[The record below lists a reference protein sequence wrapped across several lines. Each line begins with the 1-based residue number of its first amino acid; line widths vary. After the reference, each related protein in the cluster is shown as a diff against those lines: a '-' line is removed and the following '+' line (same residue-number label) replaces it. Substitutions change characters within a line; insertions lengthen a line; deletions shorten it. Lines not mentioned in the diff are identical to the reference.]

1 MLLAGI
7 AIALLALNLR
17 TFAGSLGVTLPE
29 VSAGLGISTT
39 VAGILTTLPV
49 VVFALIGPLAPRLAV
64 RIGLRGGALVTLVVV
79 GTGLLARAFSD
90 ATWLF
95 VALTALAPAGVAI
108 GNVILPP
115 LVKHFFPGR
124 VALMSSV
131 GTALIVLGG
140 AISSVVTVSVTQQSG
155 SWRAGLGVWGV
166 LALLA
171 AIPWLARSLHT
182 APSPDTTAARPRWRT
197 ALRSKVAWAL
207 ALSFATQS
215 TAAYVGFGWLA
226 AVLRSD
232 GVDPARAG
240 LMVAVWS
247 LLGVPMGLL
256 IPALLRHRRSAAL
269 MPWLWSLTSVAGWLG
284 LALGHG
290 HGGWAWTVLLGIGS
304 GAFPWT
310 LAMVALHG
318 RSVADTAV
326 LSGFVQ
332 SVGYLLAATGPFG
345 FGALHDLT
353 GSWTPSL
360 LGMAL
365 IAGLMGLAGAVA
377 VRSPAYGA

>member
-1 MLLAGI
+1 M
-7 AIALLALNLR
+7 
-17 TFAGSLGVTLPE
+17 TLPE

-49 VVFALIGPLAPRLAV
+49 LVFALVGPLAPRLTA

-124 VALMSSV
+124 VALMSSA

-140 AISSVVTVSVTQQSG
+140 AVSSVATVSVTQGLG

-182 APSPDTTAARPRWRT
+182 ASPPGAAAAPPRWRT
-197 ALRSKVAWAL
+197 ALRSRVAWAL
-207 ALSFATQS
+207 MLSFATQS
-215 TAAYVGFGWLA
+215 IAAYVGFGWLA
-226 AVLRSD
+226 AVLRGD
-232 GVDPARAG
+232 GVDSAQAG

-256 IPALLRHRRSAAL
+256 VPALLRHGLSAAL
-269 MPWLWSLTSVAGWLG
+269 MPWLWALTSVAGWLG
-284 LALGHG
+284 LALGQG
-290 HGGWAWTVLLGIGS
+290 HGAWAWTVLLGIGS

-332 SVGYLLAATGPFG
+332 SAGYLLAATGPFG

-365 IAGLMGLAGAVA
+365 VAVLMGLAGAVV
-377 VRSPAYGA
+377 VRSPAYGS

>member
-1 MLLAGI
+1 M
-7 AIALLALNLR
+7 
-17 TFAGSLGVTLPE
+17 GVTLPE
-29 VSAGLGISTT
+29 VSSGLGISATL
-39 VAGILTTLPV
+39 AGLLTTLPV
-49 VVFALIGPLAPRLAV
+49 LVFALIGPLAPRLAQRV
-64 RIGLRGGALVTLVVV
+64 GLRGGALITLVVV
-79 GTGLLARAFSD
+79 GTALLARAFSGS
-90 ATWLF
+90 TWVF

-115 LVKHFFPGR
+115 LIKQFFPGR

-140 AISSVVTVSVTQQSG
+140 AISSVATVSVTQRLG

-171 AIPWLARSLHT
+171 AALWLTRSLHL
-182 APSPDTTAARPRWRT
+182 AADGAVEVAGTPRWRT
-197 ALRSKVAWAL
+197 ALRSRVAWAL
-207 ALSFATQS
+207 VISFATQS
-215 TAAYVGFGWLA
+215 IAAYVGFGWLA
-226 AVLRSD
+226 VVLRSD
-232 GVDPARAG
+232 GVDSAEAA

-256 IPALLRHRRSAAL
+256 VPVLLRRRSSAAL
-269 MPWLWSLTSVAGWLG
+269 TPWLWSMTSVAGWLG
-284 LALGHG
+284 LALGQG
-290 HGGWAWTVLLGIGS
+290 HGVWVWTVLLGVGS

-332 SVGYLLAATGPFG
+332 SVGYLLAAVGPFG
-345 FGALHDLT
+345 FGALHDVT

-360 LGMAL
+360 LTMAVV
-365 IAGLMGLAGAVA
+365 AVVMGVAGAVV
-377 VRSPAYGA
+377 VRSPAYGEDPAPAAAAGGTLDP

>member
-1 MLLAGI
+1 M
-7 AIALLALNLR
+7 R
-17 TFAGSLGVTLPE
+17 SFAGSLGVTLPE

-39 VAGILTTLPV
+39 VAGVLTTLPV
-49 VVFALIGPLAPRLAV
+49 LMFALIGPLAPRLAG

-95 VALTALAPAGVAI
+95 VVLTALAPAGVAI

-115 LVKHFFPGR
+115 LVRHFFPGR
-124 VALMSSV
+124 VALMSAA
-131 GTALIVLGG
+131 GTGLIVLGG
-140 AISSVVTVSVTQQSG
+140 AVSSVATVSVTQGLG

-171 AIPWLARSLHT
+171 AIPWLSRSLHT
-182 APSPDTTAARPRWRT
+182 TSPPGPGTAPPRWRT
-197 ALRSKVAWAL
+197 ALRSQVAWAL
-207 ALSFATQS
+207 ALAFATQS
-215 TAAYVGFGWLA
+215 VAAYVGFGWLA
-226 AVLRSD
+226 AVLRSY
-232 GVDPARAG
+232 GVDSARAG

-256 IPALLRHRRSAAL
+256 VPALLRHGLSAAL
-269 MPWLWSLTSVAGWLG
+269 MPWLWALTSVAGWLG
-284 LALGHG
+284 LALGQG
-290 HGGWAWTVLLGIGS
+290 HGAWAWTILLGIGG

-318 RSVADTAV
+318 RSVADTAM

-332 SVGYLLAATGPFG
+332 SAGYLLAAAGPFS

-360 LGMAL
+360 LGMVLVA
-365 IAGLMGLAGAVA
+365 ILMGLAGAVV
-377 VRSPAYGA
+377 VRSPAYGS

>member
-1 MLLAGI
+1 M
-7 AIALLALNLR
+7 LLALNLR

-29 VSAGLGISTT
+29 VSAALGLSAT
-39 VAGILTTLPV
+39 VAGVLTTLPV
-49 VVFALIGPLAPRLAV
+49 LVFGLIGPLAPRLADRV
-64 RIGLRGGALVTLVVV
+64 GLRGGALITLVVV
-79 GTGLLARAFSD
+79 GTGLLARAFSGS
-90 ATWLF
+90 TWMF
-95 VALTALAPAGVAI
+95 VAMTALAPAGVAI

-115 LVKHFFPGR
+115 LVKQFFPGR

-140 AISSVVTVSVTQQSG
+140 AISSVTTVSVAQRLG

-171 AIPWLARSLHT
+171 AIIWLARSLHT
-182 APSPDTTAARPRWRT
+182 SPHPDVGLVATPRWRT
-197 ALRSKVAWAL
+197 ALRSRVAWAL
-207 ALSFATQS
+207 VVSFATQS
-215 TAAYVGFGWLA
+215 MAAYVGFGWLVV
-226 AVLRSD
+226 VLRSD
-232 GVDPARAG
+232 GVDPAEAA
-240 LMVAVWS
+240 LMLAVWS

-256 IPALLRHRRSAAL
+256 IPVLLRHGTSAAL
-269 MPWLWSLTSVAGWLG
+269 TPWLWAVTSIVGWLG
-284 LALGHG
+284 LALGQG
-290 HGGWAWTVLLGIGS
+290 HGVWAWTILLGVGS

-318 RSVADTAV
+318 RSVADTAL

-332 SVGYLLAATGPFG
+332 SVGYLLAVAGPFG

-360 LGMAL
+360 VAMVGVA
-365 IAGLMGLAGAVA
+365 ALMGVAGTVV
-377 VRSPAYGA
+377 VRSPAYGD